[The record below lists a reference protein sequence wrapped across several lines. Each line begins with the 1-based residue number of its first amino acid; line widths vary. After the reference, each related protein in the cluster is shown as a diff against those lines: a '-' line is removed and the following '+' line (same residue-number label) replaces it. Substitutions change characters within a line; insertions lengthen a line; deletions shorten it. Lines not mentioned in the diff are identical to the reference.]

1 MSAARDVPYTLAPWL
16 ASLTG
21 DHTGHPDAALLH
33 RVGEWIK
40 NGIECDLIGAEHC
53 GSRQPRPT
61 AVSRREA
68 DLVSQGHRLRDLIA
82 VTRPQTNEGLK
93 AKALVALWEAGGGV
107 FEEPTDERCHW
118 VAWNLARDI
127 LGEDAYGEA
136 VAWAD
141 AVNRDYDAHAA

>member
-1 MSAARDVPYTLAPWL
+1 MTTIRQAPYTLGPWL
-16 ASLTG
+16 TSLTG
-21 DHTGHPDAALLH
+21 DHAGHPDAELLALVGQWISGTVECDSNSAACDANPMPAALH
-33 RVGEWIK
+33 R
-40 NGIECDLIGAEHC
+40 
-53 GSRQPRPT
+53 RQ
-61 AVSRREA
+61 EA
-68 DLVSQGHRLRDLIA
+68 LVRCGHRLRDQIA
-82 VTRPQTNEGLK
+82 RIRPRTADGMK

-107 FEEPTDERCHW
+107 FEEPTDERFHW